1 WSSTCARCLGKLVS
15 VVAADLFDSRGEPL
29 RDDTFLLLINAHHE
43 PIPFVLPGEEQLEWE
58 QVLDTTSEDGFL
70 KTPRKFSSGDD
81 VDVSDRAACL
91 LKLSRGEQPRARHES
106 WKKRAFAALA
116 AITGEEERAGGKK

>member
-1 WSSTCARCLGKLVS
+1 M
-15 VVAADLFDSRGEPL
+15 

-58 QVLDTTSEDGFL
+58 QILDTTNEDGFL
-70 KTPRKFSSGDD
+70 KTHKKFSSGDD
-81 VDVSDRAACL
+81 VDLSGRAASL

-116 AITGEEERAGGKK
+116 AITGEEERAGKK

>member
-1 WSSTCARCLGKLVS
+1 VS
-15 VVAADLFDSRGEPL
+15 GDAADLVDSHGEPM

-58 QVLDTTSEDGFL
+58 QILDTTNEDGFL
-70 KTPRKFSSGDD
+70 KQPKQFSSGDD
-81 VDVSDRAACL
+81 VDVNGRAACL

-116 AITGEEERAGGKK
+116 AITGEEERADRKT